1 MVVFIAQVV
10 MLKGHPPVMTEVSA
24 TGMLTVALAPD
35 SCLVTV
41 EQFYALGLLSVLVG
55 YPF

>member
-41 EQFYALGLLSVLVG
+41 EQFYGLVLLSVLVG